1 MNPLIAAISKWK
13 YLLLLKLSLELSATP
28 LHWVGSRLLC
38 QRDNSDLLINVSNR
52 TRSTWLQSRE
62 LSTPLT
68 TGRDLVCL
76 CQPDNSDLLIHANT
90 LGTISISMF
99 QRNQITLYFN
109 QSGVMILADLIYE
122 IFMLH
127 VKFQYVFTILW
138 ITIRS

>member
-38 QRDNSDLLINVSNR
+38 QPDNSDLLINVSNR

-127 VKFQYVFTILW
+127 VKFQYVFTIL
-138 ITIRS
+138 